1 MVGIVPTVRTVGY
14 KYTVRS
20 ADSEIASA
28 RPLFTIHCSLFTISA
43 NILKMKT
50 YRTIAGLNT
59 VFLLVTLLAI
69 NACVFSSRLYV
80 EDALVSMRAIRGAQM
95 EYLSRFGRY
104 GVLTDLAREQ
114 LIKSEMSDGENS
126 RYTFNIQISE
136 SGYTLEAYPDSDVGS
151 CFFMDQTGVIRASYN
166 WQKRAD
172 RNSEAIGK
180 Q

>member
-1 MVGIVPTVRTVGY
+1 
-14 KYTVRS
+14 
-20 ADSEIASA
+20 
-28 RPLFTIHCSLFTISA
+28 
-43 NILKMKT
+43 
-50 YRTIAGLNT
+50 
-59 VFLLVTLLAI
+59 
-69 NACVFSSRLYV
+69 
-80 EDALVSMRAIRGAQM
+80 M